1 MSGPD
6 DRETAGIDATTDR
19 AVGADSGPDTVTT
32 PTPDT
37 DPDPDMVT
45 DTGPDS
51 AGRVSRPAAERQPYV
66 ESTIIMTTVRVIA
79 PFVLTLG
86 AFVMFHG
93 ASSAGGGFQ
102 GGVIAATT
110 VIMLGFAFGIDPVA
124 DRLRNEYLGVLLIL
138 GVGTFLAIG
147 FGGYLAG
154 DTFLEVSAYETVIDH
169 GSKYSIELVEV
180 GIGVVVAGVI
190 TGLFFLLG
198 TGIDSVAIGTEDD
211 TE

>member
-1 MSGPD
+1 MSE
-6 DRETAGIDATTDR
+6 R
-19 AVGADSGPDTVTT
+19 
-32 PTPDT
+32 DT
-37 DPDPDMVT
+37 DADADDEPATEDQ
-45 DTGPDS
+45 GQL
-51 AGRVSRPAAERQPYV
+51 SRPGSERPPYV

-110 VIMLGFAFGIDPVA
+110 VVMLGFTFGIEPIA
-124 DRLRNEYLGVLLIL
+124 ARLRNEHLALLVLSGL
-138 GVGTFLAIG
+138 GTFLAVG
-147 FGGYLAG
+147 FGGYLVG
-154 DTFLEVSAYETVIDH
+154 GNFLQVSGYETLFHH

-180 GIGVVVAGVI
+180 GIGVVVSGVI

-198 TGIDSVAIGTEDD
+198 TGVDTTTDTATEEDQ
-211 TE
+211 